1 MDSDLWTSRLAAAKR
16 QYNLQHHH
24 NSQLDRL
31 SIDDFEVEEEVRPDF
46 ACPYCFED
54 YDIASLCSHLEDEHP
69 FESKVTVCP
78 ICSVKVTRDM
88 LNHITLQHGHLFKL
102 QRRRR
107 LRRVA
112 LPNSQ
117 ALSLL
122 GRDLREAH
130 LQVLLG
136 GGGFRSS
143 SGNANVNATNAA
155 TDSFLSSLVM
165 NFPSSEVEDISKS
178 AVLGAED
185 NSAKNVTSKPI
196 WKTSFDP
203 SLSYEEREQKMK
215 QATVRAGFVQ
225 DLVLST
231 LFSD

>member
-24 NSQLDRL
+24 TSQLDRL
-31 SIDDFEVEEEVRPDF
+31 SIDDFEVDEEVRPDF

-54 YDIASLCSHLEDEHP
+54 YDIASLCAHLEDEHP
-69 FESKVTVCP
+69 FESKVT
-78 ICSVKVTRDM
+78 
-88 LNHITLQHGHLFKL
+88 
-102 QRRRR
+102 RRRR

-130 LQVLLG
+130 LHALLG
-136 GGGFRSS
+136 GSGYRSS
-143 SGNANVNATNAA
+143 SANATNAA
-155 TDSFLSSLVM
+155 TDSFLSSLVL

-178 AVLGAED
+178 AVLSAED
-185 NSAKNVTSKPI
+185 TSAKNVISKPI

-203 SLSYEEREQKMK
+203 SLSYEEREQKMR

-225 DLVLST
+225 DLIVST

>member
-69 FESKVTVCP
+69 FESKATVCP
-78 ICSVKVTRDM
+78 VCSVKVTRDM
-88 LNHITLQHGHLFKL
+88 LNHITLQHGHLFKM

-136 GGGFRSS
+136 GSGYRSS
-143 SGNANVNATNAA
+143 STTNAATSAA

-165 NFPSSEVEDISKS
+165 NFPSSEVDEISKS
-178 AVLGAED
+178 AVLGVED
-185 NSAKNVTSKPI
+185 TSIKSVAPKPI

-203 SLSYEEREQKMK
+203 SLSTEEREQKMK
-215 QATVRAGFVQ
+215 QATMRAGFVQ